1 MLVNSFDTKYAK
13 TASKYE
19 SLDNSFTKILS
30 SNSKFSRIFT
40 SVIENKSLNSI
51 SDVTLRSDITG
62 QVINTI
68 LTHDSKSKHYLYY
81 MGDVFKKNKMS
92 NNIKQF
98 RQHGVEIINL
108 PKNKS
113 FKEVLEILDNILKN
127 ILKKNYT
134 YVFTDPKI
142 RKITNYLLDHNVN
155 NNNYKISK
163 FINIFKKN
171 IKAPFELN
179 LEKDFF
185 SQDYHQDI
193 FFYVYSNISKK
204 IIAQGGGYQYKK
216 NKKKVDGFGFSCNVD
231 YLAELTL

>member
-13 TASKYE
+13 TALKYE

-30 SNSKFSRIFT
+30 SNKKFLRIFT
-40 SVIENKSLNSI
+40 SVIVNKSLRSL
-51 SDVTLRSDITG
+51 SEATLRSDITG

-68 LTHDSKSKHYLYY
+68 LTHDSNSKHYLYY
-81 MGDVFKKNKMS
+81 MGDVFKKNKMN

-113 FKEVLEILDNILKN
+113 FKEVLEILDSILKN

-142 RKITNYLLDHNVN
+142 SKNISYLLDNSSRKN
-155 NNNYKISK
+155 NISK
-163 FINIFKKN
+163 FVNIFKKN
-171 IKAPFELN
+171 INAPYELN

-204 IIAQGGGYQYKK
+204 IVAQGGGYQYKK
-216 NKKKVDGFGFSCNVD
+216 NIKKVEGFGFSCNVD
-231 YLAELTL
+231 YIAELI

>member
-13 TASKYE
+13 TALKYE

-30 SNSKFSRIFT
+30 SNNKFSRIFT
-40 SVIENKSLNSI
+40 SVIENKSLKSI
-51 SDVTLRSDITG
+51 SEATLRSDITG

-68 LTHDSKSKHYLYY
+68 LTHDSNSKHYLYY
-81 MGDVFKKNKMS
+81 MGDVFKKNKMN

-113 FKEVLEILDNILKN
+113 FKEVLEILDSILKN

-134 YVFTDPKI
+134 YVFTDPRISKNI
-142 RKITNYLLDHNVN
+142 SYLLDNISRKN
-155 NNNYKISK
+155 NISK
-163 FINIFKKN
+163 FVNIFKKN

-193 FFYVYSNISKK
+193 FFYVYSNFSKK

-216 NKKKVDGFGFSCNVD
+216 NIKKVEGFGFSCNVD
-231 YLAELTL
+231 YIAELI

>member
-13 TASKYE
+13 TALKYE

-30 SNSKFSRIFT
+30 SNNKFSRIFT
-40 SVIENKSLNSI
+40 SVIENKSLKSL
-51 SDVTLRSDITG
+51 SEATLRSDITG

-68 LTHDSKSKHYLYY
+68 LTHDSNSKHYLYY
-81 MGDVFKKNKMS
+81 MGDVFKKNKMN

-113 FKEVLEILDNILKN
+113 FKEVLEILDSVLKN

-134 YVFTDPKI
+134 YVFTDPRI
-142 RKITNYLLDHNVN
+142 SNNLSYLLDNISHKN
-155 NNNYKISK
+155 NISK
-163 FINIFKKN
+163 FVNIFKKN

-216 NKKKVDGFGFSCNVD
+216 NIKKVEGFGFSCNVD
-231 YLAELTL
+231 YIAELI

>member
-13 TASKYE
+13 TALKYE

-30 SNSKFSRIFT
+30 SNNKFSRIFT
-40 SVIENKSLNSI
+40 SVIENKSLKSL
-51 SDVTLRSDITG
+51 SEATLRSDITG

-68 LTHDSKSKHYLYY
+68 LTHDSNSKHYLYY
-81 MGDVFKKNKMS
+81 MGDVFKKNKMN

-113 FKEVLEILDNILKN
+113 FKEVLEILDKFLKN

-134 YVFTDPKI
+134 YVFTDPRISKNI
-142 RKITNYLLDHNVN
+142 SYLLDNSSRKN
-155 NNNYKISK
+155 NISK
-163 FINIFKKN
+163 FVNIFKKN

-216 NKKKVDGFGFSCNVD
+216 NIKKVEGFGFSCNVD
-231 YLAELTL
+231 YIAELI

>member
-13 TASKYE
+13 TALKYE

-30 SNSKFSRIFT
+30 SNNKFSRIFT
-40 SVIENKSLNSI
+40 SVIENKSLKSL
-51 SDVTLRSDITG
+51 SEATLRSDITG

-68 LTHDSKSKHYLYY
+68 LTHDSNSKHYLYY
-81 MGDVFKKNKMS
+81 MGDVFKKNKMN

-113 FKEVLEILDNILKN
+113 FKEVLEILDSILKN

-134 YVFTDPKI
+134 YVFTDPRISKNM
-142 RKITNYLLDHNVN
+142 NYLLDNSSRKN
-155 NNNYKISK
+155 NISK

-216 NKKKVDGFGFSCNVD
+216 NIKKVEGFGFSCNVD
-231 YLAELTL
+231 YIAELI

>member
-13 TASKYE
+13 TALKYE

-30 SNSKFSRIFT
+30 SNNKFSRIFT
-40 SVIENKSLNSI
+40 SVIENKSLKSL
-51 SDVTLRSDITG
+51 SEATLRSDITG

-68 LTHDSKSKHYLYY
+68 LTHDSNSKHYLYY
-81 MGDVFKKNKMS
+81 MGDVFKKNKMN

-113 FKEVLEILDNILKN
+113 FKEVLEILDSILKN

-134 YVFTDPKI
+134 YVFTDPTI
-142 RKITNYLLDHNVN
+142 SRNISYLLDNSSRKN
-155 NNNYKISK
+155 NISK
-163 FINIFKKN
+163 FVNIFKKN

-216 NKKKVDGFGFSCNVD
+216 NIKKVEGFGFSCNVD
-231 YLAELTL
+231 YIAELI

>member
-13 TASKYE
+13 TALKYE

-30 SNSKFSRIFT
+30 SNNKFSRIFT
-40 SVIENKSLNSI
+40 SVIENKSLKSL
-51 SDVTLRSDITG
+51 SEATLRSDITG

-68 LTHDSKSKHYLYY
+68 LTHDSNSKHYLYY
-81 MGDVFKKNKMS
+81 MGDVFKKNKMN

-113 FKEVLEILDNILKN
+113 FKEVLEILDSILKN

-142 RKITNYLLDHNVN
+142 SMNISYLLDKSSRKN
-155 NNNYKISK
+155 NISK
-163 FINIFKKN
+163 FVNIFKKN

-216 NKKKVDGFGFSCNVD
+216 NIKKVEGFGFSCNVD
-231 YLAELTL
+231 YIAELI

>member
-1 MLVNSFDTKYAK
+1 
-13 TASKYE
+13 
-19 SLDNSFTKILS
+19 
-30 SNSKFSRIFT
+30 
-40 SVIENKSLNSI
+40 
-51 SDVTLRSDITG
+51 
-62 QVINTI
+62 
-68 LTHDSKSKHYLYY
+68 
-81 MGDVFKKNKMS
+81 MGDVFKKDKMN

-108 PKNKS
+108 PKYKS
-113 FKEVLEILDNILKN
+113 FKEVLLILEKVLRN

-142 RKITNYLLDHNVN
+142 SENVNYLLERK
-155 NNNYKISK
+155 NYKNNISK
-163 FINIFKKN
+163 FVNIFKRN
-171 IKAPFELN
+171 IQSPIELN

-216 NKKKVDGFGFSCNVD
+216 NTKKVEGFGFSCNVD
-231 YLAELTL
+231 YLTELI

>member
-13 TASKYE
+13 TALKYE

-30 SNSKFSRIFT
+30 SNNKFSRIFT
-40 SVIENKSLNSI
+40 SVIENKSLNSL
-51 SDVTLRSDITG
+51 SEATLRSDITG

-68 LTHDSKSKHYLYY
+68 LTHDSNSKHYLYY
-81 MGDVFKKNKMS
+81 MGDVFKKNKMN

-113 FKEVLEILDNILKN
+113 FKEVLEILDSILKN

-134 YVFTDPKI
+134 YVFTDPRISKNI
-142 RKITNYLLDHNVN
+142 SYLLDNSSRKN
-155 NNNYKISK
+155 NISK
-163 FINIFKKN
+163 FVNIFKKN

-216 NKKKVDGFGFSCNVD
+216 NIKKVEGFGFSCNVD
-231 YLAELTL
+231 YIAELI

>member
-13 TASKYE
+13 TALKYE

-30 SNSKFSRIFT
+30 SNNKFSRIFT
-40 SVIENKSLNSI
+40 SVIENKSLKSI
-51 SDVTLRSDITG
+51 SEATLRSDITG

-68 LTHDSKSKHYLYY
+68 LTHDSNSKHYLYY
-81 MGDVFKKNKMS
+81 MGDVFKKNKMN

-113 FKEVLEILDNILKN
+113 FKKVLEILDSILKN

-134 YVFTDPKI
+134 YVFTDPRISKN
-142 RKITNYLLDHNVN
+142 TSYLLDNSSRKN
-155 NNNYKISK
+155 NISK
-163 FINIFKKN
+163 FVNIFQKN

-216 NKKKVDGFGFSCNVD
+216 NIKKVEGFGFSCNVD
-231 YLAELTL
+231 YIAELI

>member
-1 MLVNSFDTKYAK
+1 MLVNSFDTKYGT
-13 TASKYE
+13 TATKYE
-19 SLDNSFTKILS
+19 SLDNSFIKILS
-30 SNSKFSRIFT
+30 SKKKFYRIFT
-40 SVIENKSLNSI
+40 SVVENQSIKSLSET
-51 SDVTLRSDITG
+51 TLRSDITG

-68 LTHDSKSKHYLYY
+68 LTHDSNSKHFLYY
-81 MGDVFKKNKMS
+81 MGDVFKKDKMN

-108 PKNKS
+108 PKYKS
-113 FKEVLEILDNILKN
+113 FKEVLLILEKVLRN

-142 RKITNYLLDHNVN
+142 SENVNYLLERK
-155 NNNYKISK
+155 NYKNNISK
-163 FINIFKKN
+163 FVNIFKKN
-171 IKAPFELN
+171 IQSPIELN

-216 NKKKVDGFGFSCNVD
+216 NTKKVEGFGFSCNVD
-231 YLAELTL
+231 YLTELI

>member
-1 MLVNSFDTKYAK
+1 MLVNSFDTKYSKMAK
-13 TASKYE
+13 KYE
-19 SLDNSFTKILS
+19 NLDNSFTKIVA
-30 SNSKFSRIFT
+30 SNKKFSRIFT
-40 SVIENKSLNSI
+40 SVIENKSLKSH
-51 SDVTLRSDITG
+51 SDATLRSDITG

-68 LTHDSKSKHYLYY
+68 LTHDSNSKHFLYY
-81 MGDVFKKNKMS
+81 MGDVFKKDKIN

-113 FKEVLEILDNILKN
+113 FKEVLEILDRVLKN
-127 ILKKNYT
+127 ILKNNYT

-142 RKITNYLLDHNVN
+142 SKKISYLLDERIHKN
-155 NNNYKISK
+155 NISK

-193 FFYVYSNISKK
+193 FFYVYSNFSKK

-216 NKKKVDGFGFSCNVD
+216 NKKKLDGFGFSCNVD

>member
-13 TASKYE
+13 TALKYE

-30 SNSKFSRIFT
+30 SNNKFSRIFT
-40 SVIENKSLNSI
+40 SVIENKSLKSL
-51 SDVTLRSDITG
+51 SEATLRSDITG

-68 LTHDSKSKHYLYY
+68 LTHDSNSKHYLYY
-81 MGDVFKKNKMS
+81 MGDVFKKNKMN

-142 RKITNYLLDHNVN
+142 SKNINYLLDNSSRKN
-155 NNNYKISK
+155 NISK
-163 FINIFKKN
+163 FVNIFKKN

-216 NKKKVDGFGFSCNVD
+216 NIKKVEGFGFSCNVD
-231 YLAELTL
+231 YIAELI

>member
-1 MLVNSFDTKYAK
+1 MLVNSFDTKYGT
-13 TASKYE
+13 TATKYE
-19 SLDNSFTKILS
+19 SLDNSFIKILS
-30 SNSKFSRIFT
+30 SKKKFYRIFT
-40 SVIENKSLNSI
+40 SVVENQSIKSFSET
-51 SDVTLRSDITG
+51 TLRSDITG

-68 LTHDSKSKHYLYY
+68 LTHDSNSKHFLYY
-81 MGDVFKKNKMS
+81 MGDVFKKDKMN

-108 PKNKS
+108 PKYKS
-113 FKEVLEILDNILKN
+113 FKEVLLILEKVLRN

-142 RKITNYLLDHNVN
+142 SENVNYLLERK
-155 NNNYKISK
+155 NYKNNISK
-163 FINIFKKN
+163 FVNIFKRN
-171 IKAPFELN
+171 IQSPIELN

-216 NKKKVDGFGFSCNVD
+216 NTKKVEGFGFSCNVD
-231 YLAELTL
+231 YLTELI

>member
-13 TASKYE
+13 TALKYE

-30 SNSKFSRIFT
+30 SNNKFSRIFT
-40 SVIENKSLNSI
+40 SVIENKSLKSL
-51 SDVTLRSDITG
+51 SEATLRSDITG

-68 LTHDSKSKHYLYY
+68 LTHDSNSKHYLYY
-81 MGDVFKKNKMS
+81 MGDVFKKNKMN

-113 FKEVLEILDNILKN
+113 FKEVLEILDSILKN

-134 YVFTDPKI
+134 YVFTDPRISKNI
-142 RKITNYLLDHNVN
+142 SYLLDNSSRKN
-155 NNNYKISK
+155 NISK
-163 FINIFKKN
+163 FVNIFKKN

-193 FFYVYSNISKK
+193 FFYVYSSQSKK
-204 IIAQGGGYQYKK
+204 ILAQGGGYQYFK
-216 NKKKVDGFGFSCNVD
+216 NKKNIEGFGFSCNVD
-231 YLAELTL
+231 NLADLV

>member
-13 TASKYE
+13 TALKYE

-30 SNSKFSRIFT
+30 SNKKFLRIFT
-40 SVIENKSLNSI
+40 SVIVNKSLRSL
-51 SDVTLRSDITG
+51 SEATLRSDITG

-68 LTHDSKSKHYLYY
+68 LTHDSNSKHYLYY
-81 MGDVFKKNKMS
+81 MGDVFKKNKMN

-113 FKEVLEILDNILKN
+113 FKEVLEILDTILKN

-134 YVFTDPKI
+134 YVFTDPRISKNI
-142 RKITNYLLDHNVN
+142 SYLLDNSSRKN
-155 NNNYKISK
+155 NISK
-163 FINIFKKN
+163 FVNIFKKN

-185 SQDYHQDI
+185 SQGYHQDI

-204 IIAQGGGYQYKK
+204 IVAQGGGYQYKK
-216 NKKKVDGFGFSCNVD
+216 NIKKVEGFGFSCNVD
-231 YLAELTL
+231 YIAELI

>member
-30 SNSKFSRIFT
+30 SYSKFSRIFT
-40 SVIENKSLNSI
+40 SVIENKSLKSL
-51 SDVTLRSDITG
+51 SEATLRSDITG

-81 MGDVFKKNKMS
+81 MGDVFKKNKIN

-142 RKITNYLLDHNVN
+142 SKNFSYLLDHNGHKD
-155 NNNYKISK
+155 KISK

-171 IKAPFELN
+171 IKAPYELN

-216 NKKKVDGFGFSCNVD
+216 NTKKVEGFGFSCNVD
-231 YLAELTL
+231 YIAELI

>member
-13 TASKYE
+13 TALKYE

-30 SNSKFSRIFT
+30 SNNKFSRIFT
-40 SVIENKSLNSI
+40 SVIENKSLKSL
-51 SDVTLRSDITG
+51 SEATLRSDITG

-68 LTHDSKSKHYLYY
+68 LTHDSNSKHYLYY
-81 MGDVFKKNKMS
+81 MGDVFKKNKMN

-113 FKEVLEILDNILKN
+113 FKEVLEILDSILKN

-134 YVFTDPKI
+134 YIFTDPLI
-142 RKITNYLLDHNVN
+142 NRNINYLLDNSSRKN
-155 NNNYKISK
+155 NISK
-163 FINIFKKN
+163 FVNIFKNN

-216 NKKKVDGFGFSCNVD
+216 NIKKVEGFGFSCNVD
-231 YLAELTL
+231 YIAELI

>member
-13 TASKYE
+13 TALKYE

-30 SNSKFSRIFT
+30 SNNKFSRIFT
-40 SVIENKSLNSI
+40 SVIENKSLKSL
-51 SDVTLRSDITG
+51 SEATLRSDITG

-68 LTHDSKSKHYLYY
+68 LTHDSNSKHYLYY
-81 MGDVFKKNKMS
+81 MGDVFKKNKMN

-113 FKEVLEILDNILKN
+113 FKEVLEILDSILKN

-134 YVFTDPKI
+134 YVFTDPRI
-142 RKITNYLLDHNVN
+142 SRNINYLLDNSSRKN
-155 NNNYKISK
+155 KISK
-163 FINIFKKN
+163 FVNIFKKN
-171 IKAPFELN
+171 IKAPFEIN

-216 NKKKVDGFGFSCNVD
+216 NIKKVEGFGFSCNVD
-231 YLAELTL
+231 YIAELI

>member
-13 TASKYE
+13 TALKYE

-30 SNSKFSRIFT
+30 SNNKFSRIFT
-40 SVIENKSLNSI
+40 SVIENKSLKSL
-51 SDVTLRSDITG
+51 SEATLRSDITG

-68 LTHDSKSKHYLYY
+68 LTHDSNSKHYLYY
-81 MGDVFKKNKMS
+81 MGDVFKKNKMN

-113 FKEVLEILDNILKN
+113 FKEVLEILDKFLKN
-127 ILKKNYT
+127 IHKKNYT

-142 RKITNYLLDHNVN
+142 SR
-155 NNNYKISK
+155 
-163 FINIFKKN
+163 NI
-171 IKAPFELN
+171 N

-216 NKKKVDGFGFSCNVD
+216 NIKKVEGFGFSCNVD
-231 YLAELTL
+231 YIAELI

>member
-13 TASKYE
+13 TALKYE

-30 SNSKFSRIFT
+30 SNNKFSRIFT
-40 SVIENKSLNSI
+40 SVIENKSLKSL
-51 SDVTLRSDITG
+51 SEATLRSDITG

-68 LTHDSKSKHYLYY
+68 LTHDSNSKHYLYY
-81 MGDVFKKNKMS
+81 MGDVFKKNKMN

-113 FKEVLEILDNILKN
+113 FKEVLEILDRILKN
-127 ILKKNYT
+127 TLKKNYT
-134 YVFTDPKI
+134 YVFTDPTI
-142 RKITNYLLDHNVN
+142 SRNINYLLDNSTRKN
-155 NNNYKISK
+155 NISK
-163 FINIFKKN
+163 FVNIFKKN

-204 IIAQGGGYQYKK
+204 IIAQGGGYKYKK
-216 NKKKVDGFGFSCNVD
+216 NIKKIEGFGFSCNVD
-231 YLAELTL
+231 YIAELI

>member
-1 MLVNSFDTKYAK
+1 MLVNSFDTKYSK
-13 TASKYE
+13 TAKKYE
-19 SLDNSFTKILS
+19 TLDSSFTKIVG
-30 SNSKFSRIFT
+30 SNKKFSRIFT
-40 SVIENKSLNSI
+40 SVIENKSLKSNSFA
-51 SDVTLRSDITG
+51 TLRSDITG

-68 LTHDSKSKHYLYY
+68 LTHDSNSKHFLYY
-81 MGDVFKKNKMS
+81 MGDVFKKDKIN

-113 FKEVLEILDNILKN
+113 FKEVLEILDRVLKN
-127 ILKKNYT
+127 ILKNNYT

-142 RKITNYLLDHNVN
+142 NKKISYLLDERIHKN
-155 NNNYKISK
+155 NISK

-193 FFYVYSNISKK
+193 FFYVYSNFSKK

-216 NKKKVDGFGFSCNVD
+216 NKKKLDGFGFSCNVD

>member
-13 TASKYE
+13 TALKYE

-30 SNSKFSRIFT
+30 SNNKFSRIFT
-40 SVIENKSLNSI
+40 SVIENKSLKSL
-51 SDVTLRSDITG
+51 SEATLRSDITG

-68 LTHDSKSKHYLYY
+68 LTHDSNSKHYLYY
-81 MGDVFKKNKMS
+81 MGDVFKKNKMN

-113 FKEVLEILDNILKN
+113 FKEVLEILDSILKN

-134 YVFTDPKI
+134 YVFTDPRISK
-142 RKITNYLLDHNVN
+142 NLSYLLDISSRKN
-155 NNNYKISK
+155 NISK
-163 FINIFKKN
+163 FVNIFKKN

-216 NKKKVDGFGFSCNVD
+216 NIKKVEGFGFSCNVD
-231 YLAELTL
+231 YIAELI